1 MTVVTFTFIQQ
12 MALSLIVGI
21 GYLFVYRQE
30 RYAPLLR
37 LAIGWAAQA
46 VFLSLTLIEAQGSP
60 VRHSAC

>member
-37 LAIGWAAQA
+37 LAISWAAQA